1 MSAALFPEP
10 GPGEEPE
17 RSAPLPAD
25 GDGDAGEGL
34 QQGLY
39 VTLPAEEMT
48 LEGFTQDGRTDTMA
62 PGPLLET
69 VLEAVA
75 GPDGAGLAQLS
86 DDQLLGF
93 MSGVRRVE
101 SRMAW
106 ARMASMA
113 EFAGL
118 PRRKDFATDEI
129 ADAFN
134 WTWYSTAGQ
143 VSYASTVA
151 RRLPKLFALLA
162 AGKIDALQLKIIE
175 EETSILSDEDAAQAD
190 AELAEA
196 AQSMTYGK
204 LRSYAGKLVLKL
216 DPEAVRKRK
225 EAGRRE
231 ASVRHF
237 REDSGNAGITGREMP
252 SVEVLASMQH
262 VEDRA
267 RQLRAAGVPGTWEQL
282 KVRATLDLL
291 QERDS
296 RQDPGTQA
304 AEGSGTGP
312 DDPGSDEGPG
322 LDDGTAALDD
332 TAAGPDDGMGPD
344 DSMGADDSGPGDGTA
359 DPGGDSGPGD
369 SGPGDDGN
377 GGGGSG
383 SGGSGGGGGG
393 GGRGSGGGPG
403 GTGPSLAALVTITV
417 PWALWHGDSG
427 AASDVDGFGILD
439 PGDTRDAVAAA
450 ARSPDSRWCVT
461 VLNPDGTAAAHGCA
475 AGPHHWPARPP
486 GPLRPRDLLE
496 KLKITNLDTV
506 IRGPCD
512 HDREEDRYRPSRRLQ
527 HLIKA
532 RNATCTAPGCNCP
545 ASRCDLDHTDP
556 HDRGG
561 KTCGCN
567 LSPLCRHHHRAK
579 QADGWRL
586 EQPEPGVLR
595 WHTPAGRTYT
605 VTPTRYTA

>member
-1 MSAALFPEP
+1 MSAAPCPEP
-10 GPGEEPE
+10 EEPDG
-17 RSAPLPAD
+17 SWVPGAPAG
-25 GDGDAGEGL
+25 GDGDEEGL

-75 GPDGAGLAQLS
+75 GPDGTGLAQLS

-113 EFAGL
+113 EFASR

-129 ADAFN
+129 ADAFG

-175 EETSILSDEDAAQAD
+175 EETSILSDADAARAD
-190 AELAEA
+190 AELAQA

-204 LRSYAGKLVLKL
+204 LRSFAGKLVLKL

-225 EAGRRE
+225 EAGKRE

-252 SVEVLASMQH
+252 AVEVLASMQH

-304 AEGSGTGP
+304 GAGSGTGP
-312 DDPGSDEGPG
+312 DDAGSDGGPG
-322 LDDGTAALDD
+322 PDDGTAGLDGGM
-332 TAAGPDDGMGPD
+332 GPEDSMGPD
-344 DSMGADDSGPGDGTA
+344 DSD
-359 DPGGDSGPGD
+359 PGD
-369 SGPGDDGN
+369 SGPDDGAADPDGDGPGDGDGDGGPGDD

-383 SGGSGGGGGG
+383 P
-393 GGRGSGGGPG
+393 GGGPG
-403 GTGPSLAALVTITV
+403 GSGPAPASGPAGTGPTLAALVTITV
-417 PWALWHGDSG
+417 PWALWHGGSG
-427 AASDVDGFGILD
+427 APADVDGFGILD
-439 PGDTRDAVAAA
+439 PDDTRDAVAAA

-475 AGPHHWPARPP
+475 AGPRHWPTGPP
-486 GPLRPRDLLE
+486 GPRTPRDLLE
-496 KLKITNLDTV
+496 KLKITSLGTV

-512 HDREEDRYRPSRRLQ
+512 HRQAEDRYRPSRRLQ

-545 ASRCDLDHTDP
+545 ASKCDLDHTDP
-556 HDRGG
+556 HHQGG

-567 LSPLCRHHHRAK
+567 LAPLCRHHHRCK
-579 QADGWRL
+579 QADGWSL

-605 VTPTRYTA
+605 VTPSQYTI